1 MALPNWHPDA
11 EEIARRRV
19 EGQTGYDLQLRQTF
33 QEDINVVSMTRRDVL
48 LDLDLSPSDCLY
60 RLRREENDAARVI
73 YVHVVDIDLLPEE
86 SQTSAF
92 ELIRDLSRFRG
103 WDDSWDT
110 LTISK
115 SGDTDVQC
123 VPNAFK
129 LHAIPQSI
137 ACGSYP
143 LFDILDLEVI
153 TSKKPRVAYV
163 KNGTEQCYLKYARFA
178 FEIQWTTQELG
189 AYHALAQ
196 KKSRLAPQ
204 LLGYVFE
211 GPNRRIIGFLLEALV
226 GRPANITDEK
236 LCEEA
241 LQSLHDL
248 GITHG
253 DPNKENILITDSGP
267 RFIDLE
273 DSVMQPLDNPQAW
286 EAMKNEDLC
295 KMKMHLRRSS
305 DAGCS
310 WS

>member
-1 MALPNWHPDA
+1 M
-11 EEIARRRV
+11 
-19 EGQTGYDLQLRQTF
+19 
-33 QEDINVVSMTRRDVL
+33 SRRDVL

-60 RLRREENDAARVI
+60 RLQREENDTARVI
-73 YVHVVDIDLLPEE
+73 YVHVANIDLLPEE
-86 SQTSAF
+86 SQTSGF
-92 ELIRDLSRFRG
+92 ELIRDLSRFSG

-115 SGDTDVQC
+115 DGDTDVQC

-137 ACGSYP
+137 ACGPYP
-143 LFDILDLEVI
+143 LFNILDLQVL

-163 KNGTEQCYLKYARFA
+163 TNGTEQCYLKYARFA
-178 FEIQWTTQELG
+178 FEIQWTTKELG

-196 KKSRLAPQ
+196 KNSRLAPQ

-211 GPNRRIIGFLLEALV
+211 GSGRRIIGFLLEALV
-226 GRPANITDEK
+226 GRPANVTDEK
-236 LCEEA
+236 RCEEA
-241 LQSLHDL
+241 LQSLHEL

-253 DPNKENILITDSGP
+253 DPNKENILITGSGP

-273 DSVMQPLDNPQAW
+273 DSAMQPLDNPQAW
-286 EAMKNEDLC
+286 DAMKNDDLC
-295 KMKMHLRRSS
+295 KMKMHLRSSS
-305 DAGCS
+305 DVGCS